1 MGQLLPDLAT
11 KVQSK
16 QATQKSD
23 HDNHSNIHIFQ
34 IGDRVFERNYT
45 NGPTWLSGETKEIQ
59 GPLSYT
65 VLLLDGPYAKKH
77 IDQVRYSTVTVPDA
91 SQDDFLPTPGV
102 EIPPPAATTASTL
115 SAVCSFAMFLKDKNP
130 T

>member
-1 MGQLLPDLAT
+1 MGHLLPDLAT

-16 QATQKSD
+16 QATLKSH
-23 HDNHSNIHIFQ
+23 HDNHSNICRFQ
-34 IGDRVFERNYT
+34 IGDRVFVRNYT

-91 SQDDFLPTPGV
+91 SQDDFLPTPVV
-102 EIPPPAATTASTL
+102 EIPPPAATTASTP
-115 SAVCSFAMFLKDKNP
+115 SAACSFATFLKDKKP